1 VRAGRRTALATAFTL
16 ALLALPQQ
24 SAPTVTASA
33 AKRSTSTAPLPPAPR
48 RKLNPAAERWVASTL
63 HKMSVDEKIGQVMCV
78 TYFGGLVSTKSKPY
92 QELLRQ
98 VEGMHVGGFIV
109 ITEGSPLGTVRSRV
123 YPTAVL
129 ANQLQHHARI
139 PLLIGADFETG
150 TAMRLADG
158 TAFPDPMAVA
168 AGGSPKDAYE
178 IGRITALEA
187 RAVGVNWVFAPV
199 SDVNNNPDNPII
211 NIRSFGEDP
220 ARVAEFVSAFVRGAE
235 ENGVI
240 ATAKHFPGHGNV
252 STDSHIDLPIV
263 GSDRHQ
269 LENIELV
276 PFRAAIAAGVS
287 SIMTAHLA
295 VPAIEPDTEV
305 PATLSSH
312 ILTDLLRKQ
321 LHFEGLTVTD
331 ALDMGGVARRY
342 PPGEAAVRALLAG
355 ADVLLM
361 PPVPDAAF
369 AAVKEAVDSGRIP
382 QSRLDEA
389 VTRILR
395 AKAALG
401 LHRER
406 IVSIDALNSRFGR
419 PEWKETALD
428 IADRGVTL
436 VRDAAH
442 RLPLDST
449 RPARYL
455 LAIISG
461 DSDPYP
467 GELLEEE
474 IRPRV
479 DTLEVIRTD
488 TRFVKVSSLSVPAP
502 ESYDVAII
510 ALFVHVRDRKGTIGL
525 PDEQAALVKQ
535 LLQSGKPAAI
545 VCFGNPYLIARFPS
559 APTWLAVFSTSDVA
573 QQAAGRALFGQVA
586 IAGHQPV
593 SVPDATGQT
602 LRIGAGISVPAN
614 PMKLRPAG
622 PAEDARLK
630 PVWTLLEKAVADRT
644 ISGGVVAVGHGDSL
658 AVHASGHAAGK
669 DSSASHS
676 AALQPSTVFD
686 ASALE
691 MPVIVSSLVGQLTE
705 RTSGARL
712 DIDTPIESWL
722 PGWAKGPNPEWRR
735 NVTLRHLLTQTSGL
749 QAAPADMLAGNRHA
763 NLARIFSTPL
773 TTEPGKQ
780 VQDSA
785 LNTILAGEIVER
797 ATGTSLEAAAREQ
810 LFAPLSMT
818 ASILGPSPAKTSFQ
832 GTARNA
838 NRPSAV
844 RSSGFSATAGDLSAF
859 CRMLLNSGVY
869 EHRRVLRASTIIE
882 FSSPQPF
889 GDGSRALGWEVQP
902 APAAAASSS
911 GLHDFGFASSVG
923 ALLWLNPEND
933 SFIVFLS
940 NGAAPGSPRILEFEQ
955 SLRSAVAT
963 ALSTASAAQAS
974 AALLTQKQ
982 AQPNIRHQ

>member
-1 VRAGRRTALATAFTL
+1 VRAGRRTALATALTW

-33 AKRSTSTAPLPPAPR
+33 AKRSTSTAPLPPAPK
-48 RKLNPAAERWVASTL
+48 RKLNPVAERWVTSTL
-63 HKMSVDEKIGQVMCV
+63 RKMSVDEKIGQVMCV

-92 QELLRQ
+92 EELLRQ

-109 ITEGSPLGTVRSRV
+109 VTEGSPLGTVRSRV

-129 ANQLQHHARI
+129 ANQLQRHARI

-168 AGGSPKDAYE
+168 AAGSPKDAYE

-220 ARVAEFVSAFVRGAE
+220 GRVAEFVSAFVRGAE

-269 LENIELV
+269 LETIELV

-401 LHRER
+401 LQRDR

-455 LAIISG
+455 LAIVSG

-467 GELLEEE
+467 GEILEEE

-502 ESYDVAII
+502 GSYDVAII
-510 ALFVHVRDRKGTIGL
+510 ALFVHVKDRKGTIGL

-593 SVPDATGQT
+593 SVPDAAGQT

-622 PAEDARLK
+622 AAEDARLQ

-644 ISGGVVAVGHGDSL
+644 ISGGVVAVGHGNSL
-658 AVHASGHAAGK
+658 ALHASGNAAGRP
-669 DSSASHS
+669 S
-676 AALQPSTVFD
+676 AALQPSAVFD
-686 ASALE
+686 ASSLE
-691 MPVIVSSLVGQLTE
+691 MPVIVSSLIGQLTE

-712 DIDTPIESWL
+712 DLDTPIDSWL
-722 PGWAKGPNPEWRR
+722 PEWAKGPNSEWRR
-735 NVTLRHLLTQTSGL
+735 EVTLRHLLTQTSGL
-749 QAAPADMLAGNRHA
+749 PAAPADTLAGNRRA
-763 NLARIFSTPL
+763 ILARIFSAPL
-773 TTEPGKQ
+773 ATEPGKR

-797 ATGTSLEAAAREQ
+797 ATGTSLEATARDQ

-818 ASILGPSPAKTSFQ
+818 ESILGASPAKTPFR

-859 CRMLLNSGVY
+859 CRMLLNSGIY
-869 EHRRVLRASTIIE
+869 EHRRVLRAGTIIE
-882 FSSPQPF
+882 FTSPQPF
-889 GDGSRALGWEVQP
+889 GDGSRALGWEVQS
-902 APAAAASSS
+902 AAAAAASSS
-911 GLHDFGFASSVG
+911 GRHEFGLASSVG
-923 ALLWLNPEND
+923 AFLWLSPEND

-940 NGAAPGSPRILEFEQ
+940 SGAAAGSPRIVELEQ

-963 ALSTASAAQAS
+963 AFRTASAAGAS
-974 AALLTQKQ
+974 QFSASHS
-982 AQPNIRHQ
+982 RR

>member
-1 VRAGRRTALATAFTL
+1 VRAGRGTALATALTW
-16 ALLALPQQ
+16 ALFALPQQ

-33 AKRSTSTAPLPPAPR
+33 ATRETSAAPLPPAPR
-48 RKLNPAAERWVASTL
+48 RKLNPTAERWVASTL
-63 HKMSVDEKIGQVMCV
+63 RKMSVDEKIGQVMCV

-92 QELLRQ
+92 EELLRQ

-109 ITEGSPLGTVRSRV
+109 ITEGSPLGTVRSRA

-129 ANQLQHHARI
+129 ANQLQRHARI
-139 PLLIGADFETG
+139 PLLIGADFEAG
-150 TAMRLADG
+150 TATRLADG

-168 AGGSPKDAYE
+168 AAGSPKDAYE

-187 RAVGVNWVFAPV
+187 RAAGVNWVFAPV

-269 LENIELV
+269 LESIELV

-355 ADVLLM
+355 ADMLLM

-395 AKAALG
+395 TKAALG
-401 LHRER
+401 LHGEK
-406 IVSIDALNSRFGR
+406 IVSVDALNSRFGR
-419 PEWKETALD
+419 PEWKAAALD

-436 VRDAAH
+436 VRDTAH
-442 RLPLDST
+442 RLPFDST

-455 LAIISG
+455 LAIVSG

-467 GELLEEE
+467 GEILEEE
-474 IRPRV
+474 VRPRV
-479 DTLEVIRTD
+479 DTLDVIRTD

-502 ESYDVAII
+502 ASYDVAII
-510 ALFVHVRDRKGTIGL
+510 ALFVHVKDRKGTIGL
-525 PDEQAALVKQ
+525 PDDQAALVKQ
-535 LLQSGKPAAI
+535 LLQSGKPALI

-559 APTWLAVFSTSDVA
+559 APTWLAVFSTTDVA

-593 SVPDATGQT
+593 SVPDAAGQT

-622 PAEDARLK
+622 AAEDARLK

-658 AVHASGHAAGK
+658 ALHASGHAAAN
-669 DSSASHS
+669 SSAAHS
-676 AALQPSTVFD
+676 TALQPSTVFD
-686 ASALE
+686 ASPLE
-691 MPVIVSSLVGQLTE
+691 MPVIVSSLIGQLTE

-712 DIDTPIESWL
+712 DLDTPIESWL
-722 PGWAKGPNPEWRR
+722 PEWIKGPHPEWRR
-735 NVTLRHLLTQTSGL
+735 EVTLRHLLTQTSGL
-749 QAAPADMLAGNRHA
+749 PTASADMLIGNRHA

-773 TTEPGKQ
+773 ATEPGKQ
-780 VQDSA
+780 VKDSA

-797 ATGTSLEAAAREQ
+797 ATGTSLEAAARDQ

-818 ASILGPSPAKTSFQ
+818 ESILGPSPAKASFR

-844 RSSGFSATAGDLSAF
+844 NSSGFSATASDLSAF
-859 CRMLLNSGVY
+859 CRMLLNSGIY

-882 FSSPQPF
+882 FTSPQPL

-902 APAAAASSS
+902 APAASASSS

-923 ALLWLNPEND
+923 AFLWLNPEND

-940 NGAAPGSPRILEFEQ
+940 NGAAPRSPRILEFEQ

-963 ALSTASAAQAS
+963 ALRTASAAEAS
-974 AALLTQKQ
+974 QF
-982 AQPNIRHQ
+982 PVSYSGR